1 MHAPHPRVP
10 WRQTAGALLAG
21 LALAGLDAC
30 SRPPPEP
37 IPVLM
42 YHHVAPDPGTDVWTV
57 SVAEFRRQI
66 ADLKAAGY
74 RAILPREI
82 AKLRPWK
89 FWQPRKP
96 IVLTFDDG
104 LLSVLTEAEPVLRE
118 AGFRAICYLIT
129 GSVAATP
136 AERMQYGGYDCL
148 SWEEVRAMQAR
159 GTIAFGIHSHSHA
172 QRPDRLAQEAA
183 ECRRIFLDETGVET
197 REFCHPYGRAPEILV
212 AAVSN
217 AGYRTAMVCEDRLFA
232 PGLGTD
238 WLRIPRV
245 SVYGGHHGFAATPPI
260 RAEPGTVAA
269 EVRNAGVPLPVRGI
283 LREADTGRAW
293 PLQPSGRLGP
303 EPQAW
308 RWTGLP
314 PDLDPANLR
323 VEIWEQNGLFRYF
336 P

>member
-1 MHAPHPRVP
+1 MRLRNLRIS
-10 WRQTAGALLAG
+10 WRPAARALLAG
-21 LALAGLDAC
+21 AALAALAAC
-30 SRPPPEP
+30 SRPAAEP

-42 YHHVAPDPGTDVWTV
+42 YHHLAPDPGRDVWTV
-57 SVAEFRRQI
+57 AADEFRRQI

-74 RAILPREI
+74 QTVLPGDLRE
-82 AKLRPWK
+82 ATALP
-89 FWQPRKP
+89 PKP

-104 LLSVLTEAEPVLRE
+104 LLSVLAEAEPVLRE

-129 GSVAATP
+129 GSVADVP
-136 AERMQYGGYDCL
+136 ADRMQYGTYACL
-148 SWEEVRAMQAR
+148 TWEEVRAMQAR

-172 QRPDRLAQEAA
+172 GQPDRIAQEAA
-183 ECRRIFLDETGVET
+183 ECRRIFRDKTGVET
-197 REFCHPYGRAPEILV
+197 RDFCYPYGAAPDHLVRAV
-212 AAVSN
+212 AQ
-217 AGYRTAMVCEDRLFA
+217 AGYRTAMICEDRLFVPT
-232 PGLGTD
+232 PGAD

-245 SVYGGHHGFAATPPI
+245 SVYGGRHGFAATPPV

-283 LREADTGRAW
+283 LRDAATGRAW

-303 EPQAW
+303 EPQSW
-308 RWTGLP
+308 RWIGLP